1 MNCYSKKN
9 LFAVSHS
16 ASAFTLV
23 EVMAAIIILSMITS
37 SVVVVM
43 NRCISATIDSRK
55 KMLAFELARENME
68 TILSASS
75 MIEKTEFGVSEL
87 DPEIEWDTVVE
98 VTSVSGTNGYYLQ
111 AVCSAGYTDTKGE
124 SQSIEFTYWLTKLTD
139 KQMDMIRNRD
149 KDELDHLDR
158 IEYGEFLLSL
168 RKKILSYLAKAG
180 FDASEYKTFLKELNE
195 EKRQFLE
202 DAKRFN
208 DDEYDKFIE
217 DQTGRETGF
226 LVPDYFTSEE
236 YDFIWELATREFDK
250 QRSGQYGDSSKTD
263 KDDQDPDR
271 DKKPDTG
278 DEKKVTDPPQEEV
291 PFDWSKVP
299 DDLVPIVEGIL
310 GIEKPQ

>member
-1 MNCYSKKN
+1 MNLKTSVSLNQKRKMKCYSKKN

-75 MIEKTEFGVSEL
+75 MTEKTEFGVSEL

-98 VTSVSGTNGYYLQ
+98 VTSVSGTSDYYLQ
-111 AVCSAGYTDTKGE
+111 AVCSARYTDTKGE

-158 IEYGEFLLSL
+158 IEYNEFLLSL
-168 RKKILSYLAKAG
+168 RKRILSYLAKVG
-180 FDASEYKTFLKELNE
+180 FDTSEYKTFLKELYE

-202 DAKRFN
+202 DAKRF

-217 DQTGRETGF
+217 DQTGRETDF
-226 LVPDYFTSEE
+226 LVPDYFTSED
-236 YDFIWELATREFDK
+236 YDFLWDIASKEFDK

-263 KDDQDPDR
+263 KEGKDSESSDD
-271 DKKPDTG
+271 
-278 DEKKVTDPPQEEV
+278 DEESI
-291 PFDWSKVP
+291 FDWPNLTPEQIK
-299 DDLVPIVEGIL
+299 LLEGF
-310 GIEKPQ
+310 GYTPPK